1 MITKLNSAFQ
11 KKQQESNIS
20 AHLNAIAKPS
30 TTLNDGPQSVGIN
43 KTWLYN
49 YYDETALMAKIEQNW
64 HGAYCKQHNLISDV
78 SRNNVFLSI
87 HSTLPPFQAT
97 SGSTQNSNKFIKGL

>member
-11 KKQQESNIS
+11 QKQQESNIS

-43 KTWLYN
+43 KT
-49 YYDETALMAKIEQNW
+49 
-64 HGAYCKQHNLISDV
+64 
-78 SRNNVFLSI
+78 
-87 HSTLPPFQAT
+87 
-97 SGSTQNSNKFIKGL
+97 